1 MNQFDVE
8 KRWAKSFTVL
18 VPTFW
23 RLAKLSPLL
32 PFHDGHKVL
41 CLDICIGNIIRLY
54 RSNILPRNKGWTAKI
69 RTSHQFN
76 FPAKLL
82 QLMIHYF
89 VKLWLLWS
97 KKGHLLFR
105 PEFELLNNLVFWSHF
120 WPKVTIEIVNNKARH
135 NLIDAKWRWRC
146 DRLDG
151 AGSFR
156 EPLRQTKVMQI
167 RQRETQIHQWETTHK
182 ICFLAAQLKTEF

>member
-1 MNQFDVE
+1 MNQFDV
-8 KRWAKSFTVL
+8 KKKWAKSSTVL

-69 RTSHQFN
+69 RTSYQFN

-82 QLMIHYF
+82 QFMIHYF
-89 VKLWLLWS
+89 FKLWLLWS
-97 KKGHLLFR
+97 TKKVIYSSDQN
-105 PEFELLNNLVFWSHF
+105 LNYW
-120 WPKVTIEIVNNKARH
+120 I
-135 NLIDAKWRWRC
+135 
-146 DRLDG
+146 
-151 AGSFR
+151 
-156 EPLRQTKVMQI
+156 
-167 RQRETQIHQWETTHK
+167 
-182 ICFLAAQLKTEF
+182 ICFSGHIFVNKIQKRGAEFWTEK

>member
-1 MNQFDVE
+1 MPHILVPSLYESIWCE

-69 RTSHQFN
+69 RTSYQFN

-82 QLMIHYF
+82 QFMIHYF
-89 VKLWLLWS
+89 FKLWLHFFTNMSRIIIRLTCILFNLYSFKISWCQLV
-97 KKGHLLFR
+97 LL
-105 PEFELLNNLVFWSHF
+105 
-120 WPKVTIEIVNNKARH
+120 
-135 NLIDAKWRWRC
+135 
-146 DRLDG
+146 
-151 AGSFR
+151 
-156 EPLRQTKVMQI
+156 I
-167 RQRETQIHQWETTHK
+167 R
-182 ICFLAAQLKTEF
+182 FL